1 MKFIYTLLALLVL
14 STTTHALPTFSPQLI
29 LVNPQGEKTP
39 YGVVYPGTTFIGGKI
54 AANSIVSNITGATA
68 YPIANTY
75 AAVSAKLT
83 PAMLLTGFVAGA
95 GTVAA
100 TDTVLQ
106 GFNKL
111 AGNQPVV
118 IECAAS
124 AGGAGTEALV
134 CTGLAATDTILAV
147 TQRVA
152 GANGT
157 ALNGYSGLGTDA
169 ITASWT
175 ANPGA
180 GAIVRV
186 TVKH

>member
-1 MKFIYTLLALLVL
+1 MKSVCALLALLY
-14 STTTHALPTFSPQLI
+14 TTAAFALPTFNPQLI

-39 YGVVYPGTTFIGGKI
+39 YGIVYPGTNFIGGKI
-54 AANSIVSNITGATA
+54 AANSVVSNITGSTA
-68 YPIANTY
+68 YPVANTY

-118 IECAAS
+118 VECAAS
-124 AGGAGTEALV
+124 AGGAATEVLV
-134 CTGLAATDTILAV
+134 CTGLAASDVILAV
-147 TQRVA
+147 TQRVP
-152 GANGT
+152 GANS
-157 ALNGYSGLGTDA
+157 LPLLGYSTLATNA
-169 ITASWT
+169 ITGVWS